1 VRLVLAASGRR
12 RRALPLPLVGL
23 RAALKAEET
32 LAGPT
37 SLVTWDE
44 AQLLAVEM
52 LTARGTEDAQALG
65 VSPRR
70 MAAVLGATSRRPTS
84 SAPSDSRAV
93 SRQPTSS
100 APSDSA

>member
-1 VRLVLAASGRR
+1 MGGTG
-12 RRALPLPLVGL
+12 PDGL
-23 RAALKAEET
+23 RATLKAEET

-70 MAAVLGATSRRPTS
+70 MATVLGAGVPRGWRT
-84 SAPSDSRAV
+84 RA
-93 SRQPTSS
+93 
-100 APSDSA
+100 A